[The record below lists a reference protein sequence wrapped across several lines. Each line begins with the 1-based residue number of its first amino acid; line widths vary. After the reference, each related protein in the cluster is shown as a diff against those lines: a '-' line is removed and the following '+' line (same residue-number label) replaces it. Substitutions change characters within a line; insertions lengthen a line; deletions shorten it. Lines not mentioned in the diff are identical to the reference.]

1 MTIPFTEDT
10 LVQQTTAEYLRDEL
24 GWDTVYAYDTE
35 TFGPE
40 GTLGRRDDREVVL
53 TRHLGEGLVRL
64 NPDLPQKAYQE
75 AIRQIVEYPI
85 TQSIL
90 QVNRDKYMLLKEG
103 VLVQFRNEKGELVKR
118 RLRVFN
124 FENAA

>member
-1 MTIPFTEDT
+1 MTMPFTEDT

-24 GWDTVYAYDTE
+24 GWDTVYAFDTE

-53 TRHLGEGLVRL
+53 TRYLGEALVRL
-64 NPDLPQKAYQE
+64 NPELPQKAYQE
-75 AIRQIVEYPI
+75 AIRQIVEYPV

-90 QVNRDKYMLLKEG
+90 QVNRDKYMFLSSSETKMVSL
-103 VLVQFRNEKGELVKR
+103 
-118 RLRVFN
+118 
-124 FENAA
+124 